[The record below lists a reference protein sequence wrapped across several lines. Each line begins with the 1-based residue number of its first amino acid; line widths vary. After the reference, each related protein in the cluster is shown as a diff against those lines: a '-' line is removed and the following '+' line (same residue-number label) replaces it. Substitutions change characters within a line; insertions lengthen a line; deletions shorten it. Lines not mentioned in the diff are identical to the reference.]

1 MLTRT
6 VIQNGFCRGMWLW
19 IQTDYW
25 KARKDS
31 GQTESWKDRQ
41 LQQWN
46 LEVQGMYQKASR
58 SSLESFE
65 WPLQQ

>member
-1 MLTRT
+1 MVFVGAGGYGYRQINGKQEK
-6 VIQNGFCRGMWLW
+6 IQDRRITFKR
-19 IQTDYW
+19 QTI
-25 KARKDS
+25 A
-31 GQTESWKDRQ
+31 TME
-41 LQQWN
+41 